1 MSDNMDIIIIGAGA
15 SGIVTAINAKNE
27 NNKVILLEKNDRIGK
42 KLLATGN
49 GRCNYTNMNLTE
61 KNYSSPDFVKKT
73 LEEFTNE
80 DLINY
85 FKILGLESTR
95 DGERVYPISLKAN
108 SVLNILIYWLEKKG
122 IEIKTNSQVKEI
134 KKRKKGYEVIT
145 NDETLK
151 ADVVVAAFGG
161 KAMPASGSDGVS
173 FEILKKMGIRVTE
186 LKPAL
191 TQLKLDSKYLK
202 HLSGT
207 KVLGRARLLKGEKV
221 IDEREGEILFT
232 NYGISGPPI
241 LDMSVNISD
250 NNVIEVPLI
259 NNLNE
264 DSIDMLYN
272 RYYMFPDF
280 SLEEFLLGIVDKKF
294 IHYIVDSLNMDKNIA
309 MNMIPVG
316 DFEKIVGLLLKS
328 RFRVIGNTGFK
339 NAQVTRGGVS
349 LDEVNPEN
357 YESKKFKDL
366 YIIGEAL
373 DIDGDCGGYNL
384 HFAFGCGY
392 RLGKILREK
401 SNLQ

>member
-61 KNYSSPDFVKKT
+61 KNYSSPDFVKRT

-122 IEIKTNSQVKEI
+122 IEIKTNTQVKEI
-134 KKRKKGYEVIT
+134 KKKKKGYELIT
-145 NDETLK
+145 NDESLK

-250 NNVIEVPLI
+250 NNIIEVPLI

-357 YESKKFKDL
+357 YESKKFKGL

-384 HFAFGCGY
+384 HFAFSCGY

>member
-1 MSDNMDIIIIGAGA
+1 MDIIIIGAGA

-27 NNKVILLEKNDRIGK
+27 NNRVILLEKNDRIGK

-49 GRCNYTNMNLTE
+49 GRCNYTNMNLSE
-61 KNYSSPDFVKKT
+61 KNYSSPDFVKRT
-73 LEEFTNE
+73 LEDFSNE

-85 FKILGLESTR
+85 FKILGLESTL
-95 DGERVYPISLKAN
+95 DGNRVYPISLKAN
-108 SVLNILIYWLEKKG
+108 SVLNILIYWLDKKG
-122 IEIKTNSQVKEI
+122 IEVKTNSQVKEI
-134 KKRKKGYEVIT
+134 KKTKKGYEVIT
-145 NDETLK
+145 NEETLR

-173 FEILKKMGIRVTE
+173 FEILKKMGIRVTD

-191 TQLKLDSKYLK
+191 TQLKLESKYLK

-207 KVLGRARLLKGEKV
+207 KVIGRARLLRDEKV

-241 LDMSVNISD
+241 LDISVNTEEGD
-250 NNVIEVPLI
+250 VIEVPLI
-259 NNLNE
+259 NNLKKN
-264 DSIDMLYN
+264 SIDMVYN

-280 SLEEFLLGIVDKKF
+280 SLEEFLMGLVDKKF
-294 IHYIVDSLNMDKNIA
+294 IHYIVDSLDMDKNTA
-309 MNMIPVG
+309 MNMISMG
-316 DFEKIVGLLLKS
+316 DFEKIICLLLKS
-328 RFRVIGNTGFK
+328 RFKVTGNTGFK

-349 LDEVNPEN
+349 LDEVSPEN
-357 YESKKFKDL
+357 YEAKKYKDL

-401 SNLQ
+401 NLQK

>member
-1 MSDNMDIIIIGAGA
+1 MDIIIIGAGA
-15 SGIVTAINAKNE
+15 SGIVTAINAKNK
-27 NNKVILLEKNDRIGK
+27 NNRVRLLEKNDRIGK

-49 GRCNYTNMNLTE
+49 GRCNYTNMNLSE
-61 KNYSSPDFVKKT
+61 KNYSSPDFVKRT
-73 LEEFTNE
+73 LEDFSNE

-85 FKILGLESTR
+85 FRILGLESTL
-95 DGERVYPISLKAN
+95 DGNRVYPISLKAN

-122 IEIKTNSQVKEI
+122 IEVKTKSQVKEI
-134 KKRKKGYEVIT
+134 KKTKKGYEVIT
-145 NDETLK
+145 NEETLS
-151 ADVVVAAFGG
+151 ADIVVAAFGG

-173 FEILKKMGIRVTE
+173 FEILKKMGIRVTD

-207 KVLGRARLLKGEKV
+207 KVIGRARLLRDEKV
-221 IDEREGEILFT
+221 IDEREGEILFA

-241 LDMSVNISD
+241 LDMSVNTKEGD
-250 NNVIEVPLI
+250 VIEVPLI
-259 NNLNE
+259 NNLKK
-264 DSIDMLYN
+264 DSIDMVYN

-280 SLEEFLLGIVDKKF
+280 SLEEFLMGIVDKKF
-294 IHYIVDSLNMDKNIA
+294 IHYIVDSLGMDKNTA
-309 MNMIPVG
+309 MNMISMG
-316 DFEKIVGLLLKS
+316 DFEKIIGLLLKS
-328 RFRVIGNTGFK
+328 RFKVTGNTGFK

-349 LDEVNPEN
+349 LDEVSPEN
-357 YESKKFKDL
+357 YEAKKYKDL

-401 SNLQ
+401 NLQK

>member
-1 MSDNMDIIIIGAGA
+1 MDIIIIGAGA

-27 NNKVILLEKNDRIGK
+27 NNRVILLEKNDRIGK

-49 GRCNYTNMNLTE
+49 GRCNYTNMNLSE
-61 KNYSSPDFVKKT
+61 KNYSSPDFVKRT
-73 LEEFTNE
+73 LEDFSNE

-85 FKILGLESTR
+85 FRILGLESTL
-95 DGERVYPISLKAN
+95 DGNRVYPISLKAN
-108 SVLNILIYWLEKKG
+108 SVLNILIYWLDKKG
-122 IEIKTNSQVKEI
+122 IEVKTKSQVKEI
-134 KKRKKGYEVIT
+134 KKTKKGYEVIT
-145 NDETLK
+145 NEETLR

-173 FEILKKMGIRVTE
+173 FEILKKMGIRVTD

-207 KVLGRARLLKGEKV
+207 KVIGRARLLRDEKV

-241 LDMSVNISD
+241 LDISVNTKEGD
-250 NNVIEVPLI
+250 VIEVPLI
-259 NNLNE
+259 NNLKK
-264 DSIDMLYN
+264 DSIDMVYN

-280 SLEEFLLGIVDKKF
+280 SLEEFLMGLVDKKF
-294 IHYIVDSLNMDKNIA
+294 IHYIVDSLDMDKNTA
-309 MNMIPVG
+309 MNMISMG
-316 DFEKIVGLLLKS
+316 DFEKIIGLLLKS
-328 RFRVIGNTGFK
+328 RFKVTGNTGFK

-349 LDEVNPEN
+349 LDEVSPEN
-357 YESKKFKDL
+357 YEAKKYKDL

-401 SNLQ
+401 NLQK

>member
-1 MSDNMDIIIIGAGA
+1 MDIIIIGAGA

-27 NNKVILLEKNDRIGK
+27 NNRVILLEKNDRIGK

-49 GRCNYTNMNLTE
+49 GRCNYTNMNLSE
-61 KNYSSPDFVKKT
+61 KNYSSPDFVKST
-73 LEEFTNE
+73 LEDFSNE

-85 FKILGLESTR
+85 FRILGLESTL
-95 DGERVYPISLKAN
+95 DGNRVYPISLKAN

-122 IEIKTNSQVKEI
+122 IEVKTKSQVKEI
-134 KKRKKGYEVIT
+134 KKTKKGYEVIT
-145 NDETLK
+145 NEETLRS
-151 ADVVVAAFGG
+151 DIVVAAFGG

-173 FEILKKMGIRVTE
+173 FEILKKMGIRVMD

-207 KVLGRARLLKGEKV
+207 KVIGRARLLRDEKV

-241 LDMSVNISD
+241 LDISVNTEEGD
-250 NNVIEVPLI
+250 VIEVPLI
-259 NNLNE
+259 NNLKK
-264 DSIDMLYN
+264 DSIDMVYN

-280 SLEEFLLGIVDKKF
+280 SLEEFLMGLVDKKF
-294 IHYIVDSLNMDKNIA
+294 IHYIVDSLDMDKNTA
-309 MNMIPVG
+309 MNMISMG
-316 DFEKIVGLLLKS
+316 DFEKIIGLLLKS
-328 RFRVIGNTGFK
+328 RFKVTGNTGFK

-349 LDEVNPEN
+349 LDEVSPEN
-357 YESKKFKDL
+357 YEAKKYKDL

-401 SNLQ
+401 NLQK

>member
-61 KNYSSPDFVKKT
+61 KNYSSPDFVKRT

-122 IEIKTNSQVKEI
+122 IEIKTNTQVKEI
-134 KKRKKGYEVIT
+134 KKKKKGYELIT
-145 NDETLK
+145 NDESLK

-250 NNVIEVPLI
+250 NNIIEVPLI

-357 YESKKFKDL
+357 YESKKFKGL

-384 HFAFGCGY
+384 HYAFGCGY

>member
-1 MSDNMDIIIIGAGA
+1 MDIIIIGAGA
-15 SGIVTAINAKNE
+15 SGIVTAINAKNK
-27 NNKVILLEKNDRIGK
+27 NNRVILLEKNDRIGK

-49 GRCNYTNMNLTE
+49 GRCNYTNMNLSE
-61 KNYSSPDFVKKT
+61 KNYSSPDFVKRT
-73 LEEFTNE
+73 LEDFSNE

-85 FKILGLESTR
+85 FKILGLESTL
-95 DGERVYPISLKAN
+95 DGNRVYPISLKAN

-122 IEIKTNSQVKEI
+122 IEVKTKSQVKEI
-134 KKRKKGYEVIT
+134 KKTKKGYEVIT
-145 NDETLK
+145 NEETLR

-173 FEILKKMGIRVTE
+173 FEILKKMGIRVTD

-207 KVLGRARLLKGEKV
+207 KVIGRARLLRDEKV

-241 LDMSVNISD
+241 LDMSVNTEEGD
-250 NNVIEVPLI
+250 VIEVPLI
-259 NNLNE
+259 NNLKE
-264 DSIDMLYN
+264 DSLDMVYN

-280 SLEEFLLGIVDKKF
+280 SLEEFLMGLVDKKF
-294 IHYIVDSLNMDKNIA
+294 IHYIVDSLDMDKNTA
-309 MNMIPVG
+309 MNMISMG
-316 DFEKIVGLLLKS
+316 DFEKIIGLLLKS
-328 RFRVIGNTGFK
+328 RFKVTGNTGFK

-349 LDEVNPEN
+349 LDEVSPEN
-357 YESKKFKDL
+357 YEAKKYKDL

-401 SNLQ
+401 NLQK

>member
-1 MSDNMDIIIIGAGA
+1 MDIIIIGAGA

-27 NNKVILLEKNDRIGK
+27 NNRVILLEKNDRIGK

-49 GRCNYTNMNLTE
+49 GRCNYTNMNLSE
-61 KNYSSPDFVKKT
+61 KNYSSPDFVKRT
-73 LEEFTNE
+73 LEDFSNE

-85 FKILGLESTR
+85 FRILGLESTL
-95 DGERVYPISLKAN
+95 DGNRVYPISLKAN

-122 IEIKTNSQVKEI
+122 IEVKTKSQVKEI
-134 KKRKKGYEVIT
+134 KKTKKGYEVIT
-145 NDETLK
+145 NEEILR

-173 FEILKKMGIRVTE
+173 FEILKKMGIRVTD

-207 KVLGRARLLKGEKV
+207 KVIGRARLLRDEKV

-241 LDMSVNISD
+241 LDMSVNTKECDI
-250 NNVIEVPLI
+250 IEVPLI
-259 NNLNE
+259 NNLKK
-264 DSIDMLYN
+264 DSIDMVYN

-280 SLEEFLLGIVDKKF
+280 SLEEFLMGIVDKKF
-294 IHYIVDSLNMDKNIA
+294 IHYIVDSLDMDKNTA
-309 MNMIPVG
+309 MNMISMG
-316 DFEKIVGLLLKS
+316 DFEKIISLLLKS
-328 RFRVIGNTGFK
+328 RFKVTGNTGFK

-349 LDEVNPEN
+349 LDEVSPEN
-357 YESKKFKDL
+357 YEAKKYKDL

-392 RLGKILREK
+392 RLGIILREK
-401 SNLQ
+401 NLQK

>member
-1 MSDNMDIIIIGAGA
+1 MDIIIIGAGA
-15 SGIVTAINAKNE
+15 SGIVTAINAKNK
-27 NNKVILLEKNDRIGK
+27 NNRVRLLEKNDRIGK

-49 GRCNYTNMNLTE
+49 GRCNYTNMNLSE
-61 KNYSSPDFVKKT
+61 KNYSSPDFVKRT
-73 LEEFTNE
+73 LEDFSNE

-85 FKILGLESTR
+85 FRILGLESTL
-95 DGERVYPISLKAN
+95 DGNRVYPISLKAN

-122 IEIKTNSQVKEI
+122 IEVKTKSQVKEI
-134 KKRKKGYEVIT
+134 KKTKKGYEVIT
-145 NDETLK
+145 NEETLR
-151 ADVVVAAFGG
+151 ADIVVAAFGG

-173 FEILKKMGIRVTE
+173 FEILKKMGIRVTD

-207 KVLGRARLLKGEKV
+207 KVIGRARLLRGEKV

-241 LDMSVNISD
+241 LDISVNTKEGD
-250 NNVIEVPLI
+250 VIEVPLI
-259 NNLNE
+259 NNLKK
-264 DSIDMLYN
+264 DSIDMVYN

-280 SLEEFLLGIVDKKF
+280 SLEEFLMGLVDKKF
-294 IHYIVDSLNMDKNIA
+294 IHYIVDSLDMDKNTA
-309 MNMIPVG
+309 MNMISMG
-316 DFEKIVGLLLKS
+316 DFEKIIGLLLKS
-328 RFRVIGNTGFK
+328 RFKVTGNTGFK

-349 LDEVNPEN
+349 LDEVSPEN
-357 YESKKFKDL
+357 YEAKKYKDL

-401 SNLQ
+401 NLQK

>member
-1 MSDNMDIIIIGAGA
+1 MDIIIIGAGA

-27 NNKVILLEKNDRIGK
+27 NNRVILLEKNDRIGK

-49 GRCNYTNMNLTE
+49 GRCNYTNMNLSE
-61 KNYSSPDFVKKT
+61 KNYSSPDFVKRT
-73 LEEFTNE
+73 LEDFSNE

-85 FKILGLESTR
+85 FKILGLESTL
-95 DGERVYPISLKAN
+95 DGNRVYPISLKAN

-122 IEIKTNSQVKEI
+122 IEVKTKSQVKEI
-134 KKRKKGYEVIT
+134 KKTKKGYEVIT
-145 NDETLK
+145 NEETLR

-173 FEILKKMGIRVTE
+173 FEILKKMGIRVTD

-207 KVLGRARLLKGEKV
+207 KVIGRARLLRDEKV

-241 LDMSVNISD
+241 LDMSVNTKEGD
-250 NNVIEVPLI
+250 VIEVPLI
-259 NNLNE
+259 NNLKKH
-264 DSIDMLYN
+264 SIDMVYN

-280 SLEEFLLGIVDKKF
+280 SLEEFLMGLVDKKF
-294 IHYIVDSLNMDKNIA
+294 IHYIVDSLDMDKNTA
-309 MNMIPVG
+309 MNMISMG
-316 DFEKIVGLLLKS
+316 DFEKIIGLLLRS
-328 RFRVIGNTGFK
+328 RFKVTGNTGFK

-349 LDEVNPEN
+349 LDEVSPEN
-357 YESKKFKDL
+357 YEAKKYKDL

-401 SNLQ
+401 NLQK

>member
-1 MSDNMDIIIIGAGA
+1 MDIIIIGAGA

-27 NNKVILLEKNDRIGK
+27 NNRVILLEKNDRIGK

-49 GRCNYTNMNLTE
+49 GRCNYTNMNLSE
-61 KNYSSPDFVKKT
+61 KNYSSPDFVKRT
-73 LEEFTNE
+73 LEDFSNE

-85 FKILGLESTR
+85 FRILGLESTL
-95 DGERVYPISLKAN
+95 DGNRVYPISLKAN

-122 IEIKTNSQVKEI
+122 IEVKTKSQVKEI
-134 KKRKKGYEVIT
+134 KKTKKGYEVIT
-145 NDETLK
+145 NEEILR

-173 FEILKKMGIRVTE
+173 FEILKKMGIRVTD

-191 TQLKLDSKYLK
+191 TQIKLDSKYLK

-207 KVLGRARLLKGEKV
+207 KVIGRARLLRGEKV

-241 LDMSVNISD
+241 LDMSVNTKEGDI
-250 NNVIEVPLI
+250 IEVPLI
-259 NNLNE
+259 NNLKK
-264 DSIDMLYN
+264 DSIDMVYN

-280 SLEEFLLGIVDKKF
+280 SLEEFLMGLVDKKF
-294 IHYIVDSLNMDKNIA
+294 IHYIVDSLDMDKNTA
-309 MNMIPVG
+309 MNMISMG
-316 DFEKIVGLLLKS
+316 DFEKIIGLLLKS
-328 RFRVIGNTGFK
+328 RFKVTGNTGFK

-349 LDEVNPEN
+349 LDEVSPEN
-357 YESKKFKDL
+357 YEAKKYKDL

-401 SNLQ
+401 NLQK

>member
-1 MSDNMDIIIIGAGA
+1 MNIIIIGAGA

-27 NNKVILLEKNDRIGK
+27 NNRVILLEKNDRIGK

-49 GRCNYTNMNLTE
+49 GRCNYTNMILSE
-61 KNYSSPDFVKKT
+61 KNYSSPEFVKRT
-73 LEEFTNE
+73 LDEFSNE

-85 FKILGLESTR
+85 FKILGLESTL
-95 DGERVYPISLKAN
+95 DGNRVYPISLKAN

-122 IEIKTNSQVKEI
+122 IEVKIKSQVKEI
-134 KKRKKGYEVIT
+134 KKVKTGYEVIT
-145 NDETLK
+145 NGEIFK
-151 ADVVVAAFGG
+151 ADVVVLAFGG

-173 FEILKKMGIRVTE
+173 FEILKKMGIRVTN

-207 KVLGRARLLKGEKV
+207 KVIGRSRLLRDEKV
-221 IDEREGEILFT
+221 IEEREGEILFT

-241 LDMSVNISD
+241 LDMSVNAKEGDI
-250 NNVIEVPLI
+250 IEVPLI
-259 NNLNE
+259 NNLKK
-264 DSIDMLYN
+264 DCIDMVYN

-280 SLEEFLLGIVDKKF
+280 SLEEFLIGLVDKKF
-294 IHYIVDSLNMDKNIA
+294 IHYIVDSLDMDKNTA
-309 MNMIPVG
+309 MNMIFMG
-316 DFEKIVGLLLKS
+316 DFEKIIGLLLKS
-328 RFRVIGNTGFK
+328 HFKVTGNTGFK
-339 NAQVTRGGVS
+339 NARVTRGGVS
-349 LDEVNPEN
+349 LEEVSPEN

-392 RLGKILREK
+392 RLGKLLREK
-401 SNLQ
+401 NLQK

>member
-1 MSDNMDIIIIGAGA
+1 MDIIIIGAGA
-15 SGIVTAINAKNE
+15 SGIVTAINAKNK
-27 NNKVILLEKNDRIGK
+27 NNRVRLLEKNDRIGK

-49 GRCNYTNMNLTE
+49 GRCNYTNMNLSE
-61 KNYSSPDFVKKT
+61 KNYSSPDFVKRT
-73 LEEFTNE
+73 LEDFSNE

-85 FKILGLESTR
+85 FRILGLESTL
-95 DGERVYPISLKAN
+95 DGNRVYPISLKAN

-122 IEIKTNSQVKEI
+122 IEVKTKSQVKEI
-134 KKRKKGYEVIT
+134 KKTKKGYEVIT
-145 NDETLK
+145 NEETLS
-151 ADVVVAAFGG
+151 ADIVVAAFGG

-173 FEILKKMGIRVTE
+173 FEILKKMGIRVTD

-207 KVLGRARLLKGEKV
+207 KVIGRARLLRDEKV
-221 IDEREGEILFT
+221 IDEREGEILFA

-241 LDMSVNISD
+241 LDMSVNTKEGD
-250 NNVIEVPLI
+250 VIEVPLI
-259 NNLNE
+259 NNLKK
-264 DSIDMLYN
+264 DSIDMVYN

-280 SLEEFLLGIVDKKF
+280 SLEEFLMGLVDKKF
-294 IHYIVDSLNMDKNIA
+294 IHYIVDSLDMDKNTA
-309 MNMIPVG
+309 MNMISMG
-316 DFEKIVGLLLKS
+316 DFEKIIGLLLKS
-328 RFRVIGNTGFK
+328 RFKVTGNTGFK

-349 LDEVNPEN
+349 LDEVSPEN
-357 YESKKFKDL
+357 YEAKKYKDL

-373 DIDGDCGGYNL
+373 NIDGDCGGYNL

-401 SNLQ
+401 IYKSNLQ

>member
-1 MSDNMDIIIIGAGA
+1 MDIIIIGAGA

-27 NNKVILLEKNDRIGK
+27 NNRVILLEKNDRIGK

-49 GRCNYTNMNLTE
+49 GRCNYTNMNLSE
-61 KNYSSPDFVKKT
+61 KNYSSPDFVKRT
-73 LEEFTNE
+73 LEDFSNE

-85 FKILGLESTR
+85 FRILGLESTL
-95 DGERVYPISLKAN
+95 DGNRVYPISLKAN

-122 IEIKTNSQVKEI
+122 IEVKTKSQVKEI
-134 KKRKKGYEVIT
+134 KKTKKGYEVIT
-145 NDETLK
+145 NEETLS
-151 ADVVVAAFGG
+151 ADIVVAAFGG

-173 FEILKKMGIRVTE
+173 FEILKKMGIRVTD

-207 KVLGRARLLKGEKV
+207 KVIGRARLLRDEKV

-241 LDMSVNISD
+241 LDISVNTKEGDIL
-250 NNVIEVPLI
+250 EVPLI
-259 NNLNE
+259 NNLKK
-264 DSIDMLYN
+264 DSIDMVYN

-280 SLEEFLLGIVDKKF
+280 SLEEFLMGLVDKKF
-294 IHYIVDSLNMDKNIA
+294 IHYIVDSLDMDKNTA
-309 MNMIPVG
+309 MNMISMG
-316 DFEKIVGLLLKS
+316 DFEKMIGLLLKS
-328 RFRVIGNTGFK
+328 RFKVTDNTGFK

-349 LDEVNPEN
+349 LDEVSPEN
-357 YESKKFKDL
+357 YEAKKYKDL

-401 SNLQ
+401 IYKSNLQ

>member
-61 KNYSSPDFVKKT
+61 KNYSSPDFVKRT

-122 IEIKTNSQVKEI
+122 IEIKTNTQVKEI
-134 KKRKKGYEVIT
+134 KKKKKGYELIT
-145 NDETLK
+145 NDEYLK

-191 TQLKLDSKYLK
+191 TQLRLDSKYLK

-250 NNVIEVPLI
+250 NNIIEVPLI

-384 HFAFGCGY
+384 HFAFSCGY

>member
-1 MSDNMDIIIIGAGA
+1 MDIIIIGAGA

-27 NNKVILLEKNDRIGK
+27 NNRVILLEKNDRIGK

-49 GRCNYTNMNLTE
+49 GRCNYTNMNLSE
-61 KNYSSPDFVKKT
+61 KNYSSTDFVKST
-73 LEEFTNE
+73 LEDFSNE

-85 FKILGLESTR
+85 FRILGLESTL
-95 DGERVYPISLKAN
+95 DGNRVYPISLKAN

-122 IEIKTNSQVKEI
+122 IEVKTKSQVKEI
-134 KKRKKGYEVIT
+134 KKTKKGYEVIT
-145 NDETLK
+145 NEETLR

-173 FEILKKMGIRVTE
+173 FEILKKMGIRVTD

-191 TQLKLDSKYLK
+191 TQIKLDSKYLK

-207 KVLGRARLLKGEKV
+207 KVIGRARLLRGEKV

-241 LDMSVNISD
+241 LDMSVNTKEGDI
-250 NNVIEVPLI
+250 IEVPLI
-259 NNLNE
+259 NNLKE
-264 DSIDMLYN
+264 DSIDMVYN

-280 SLEEFLLGIVDKKF
+280 SLEEFLMGLVDKKF
-294 IHYIVDSLNMDKNIA
+294 IHYIVDSLDMDKNTA
-309 MNMIPVG
+309 MNMISMG
-316 DFEKIVGLLLKS
+316 DFEKIICLLLKS
-328 RFRVIGNTGFK
+328 RFKVTGNTGFK

-349 LDEVNPEN
+349 LDEVSPEN
-357 YESKKFKDL
+357 YEAKKYKDL

-373 DIDGDCGGYNL
+373 NIDGDCGGYNL

-401 SNLQ
+401 IYKSNLQ

>member
-1 MSDNMDIIIIGAGA
+1 MDIIIIGAGA

-27 NNKVILLEKNDRIGK
+27 NNRVILLEKNDRIGK

-49 GRCNYTNMNLTE
+49 GRCNYTNMNLSE

-73 LEEFTNE
+73 LEDFSNE

-85 FKILGLESTR
+85 FRILGLESTL
-95 DGERVYPISLKAN
+95 DGNRVYPISLKAN
-108 SVLNILIYWLEKKG
+108 SVLNILIYWLDKKG
-122 IEIKTNSQVKEI
+122 IEVKTKSQVKEI
-134 KKRKKGYEVIT
+134 KKTKKGYEVIT
-145 NDETLK
+145 NEETLR

-173 FEILKKMGIRVTE
+173 FEILKKMGIRVTNI
-186 LKPAL
+186 KPAL

-207 KVLGRARLLKGEKV
+207 KVIGRARLLRDEKV

-241 LDMSVNISD
+241 LDMSVNTKEGD
-250 NNVIEVPLI
+250 TIEVPLI
-259 NNLNE
+259 NNLKK
-264 DSIDMLYN
+264 DSIDMVYN

-280 SLEEFLLGIVDKKF
+280 SLEEFLMGLVDKKF
-294 IHYIVDSLNMDKNIA
+294 IHYIVDSLDMDKNTA
-309 MNMIPVG
+309 MNMISMG
-316 DFEKIVGLLLKS
+316 DFEKIIGLLLKS
-328 RFRVIGNTGFK
+328 RFKVTGNTGFK

-349 LDEVNPEN
+349 LDEVSPEN
-357 YESKKFKDL
+357 YEAKKYKNL

-401 SNLQ
+401 IYKSNLQ

>member
-1 MSDNMDIIIIGAGA
+1 MDIIIIGAGA
-15 SGIVTAINAKNE
+15 SGIVTAINAKNK
-27 NNKVILLEKNDRIGK
+27 NNRVILLEKNDRIGK

-49 GRCNYTNMNLTE
+49 GRCNYTNMNLSE

-73 LEEFTNE
+73 LEDFSNE

-85 FKILGLESTR
+85 FRILGLESTL
-95 DGERVYPISLKAN
+95 DGNRVYPISLKAN

-122 IEIKTNSQVKEI
+122 IEVKTKSQVKEI
-134 KKRKKGYEVIT
+134 KKTKKGYEVIT
-145 NDETLK
+145 NEETLR

-173 FEILKKMGIRVTE
+173 FEILKKMGIRVTD

-207 KVLGRARLLKGEKV
+207 KVIGRARLLRDEKV

-241 LDMSVNISD
+241 LDMSVNTEEGD
-250 NNVIEVPLI
+250 VIEVPLI
-259 NNLNE
+259 NNLKE
-264 DSIDMLYN
+264 DSLDMVYN

-280 SLEEFLLGIVDKKF
+280 SLEEFLMGLVDKKF
-294 IHYIVDSLNMDKNIA
+294 IHYIVDSLDMDKNTA
-309 MNMIPVG
+309 MNMISMG
-316 DFEKIVGLLLKS
+316 DFEKIIGLLLKS
-328 RFRVIGNTGFK
+328 RFKVTGNTGFK

-349 LDEVNPEN
+349 LDEVSPEN
-357 YESKKFKDL
+357 YEAKKYKDL

-401 SNLQ
+401 NLQK

>member
-61 KNYSSPDFVKKT
+61 KNYSSPDFVKRT

-173 FEILKKMGIRVTE
+173 FEILKKMGIRVTD

-250 NNVIEVPLI
+250 NNIIEVPLI

-357 YESKKFKDL
+357 YESKKFKGL

-384 HFAFGCGY
+384 HFAFSCGY